1 MGPRLPEL
9 ESARLALEPVTG
21 SWAVDA
27 SVAAGA
33 VVGSM
38 VAGAAVAGI
47 CAAGA
52 EVEAAAWGLAQ
63 AVTIK
68 ASNTVTIKKR
78 FLLMTCSSF
87 AAP

>member
-38 VAGAAVAGI
+38 VTGAAVAGI

-52 EVEAAAWGLAQ
+52 EVGAAAWGLAQ

-68 ASNTVTIKKR
+68 ASNTVTIKR